1 VLKEGC
7 EASLEKLCQWIGI
20 VRWYYNQCVAFGRNH
35 PEKLKQE
42 SALVLR
48 DLCDTITSMIHDN
61 PWVGKRPSDVRKK
74 TVRDYCKALQIN
86 EQKGITMRK
95 KGIPLSFKMGF
106 RRKSEAIKETIKLYR
121 KIGVSGNSHFW

>member
-1 VLKEGC
+1 
-7 EASLEKLCQWIGI
+7 
-20 VRWYYNQCVAFGRNH
+20 
-35 PEKLKQE
+35 
-42 SALVLR
+42 
-48 DLCDTITSMIHDN
+48 MIHDN